1 MAMNVYEGGTI
12 TIKADTTQ
20 AKKELLEVS
29 KILDELEKNQTKL
42 DPKFNFNDIKK
53 DVDKLGRYIEGRF
66 GALDFSKVYT
76 NLMRQ
81 AQGNPNAFAK
91 NLERTMRGFNLLEQA
106 VKPEDISKLAA
117 ASAQEINDLIKN
129 LGGLAPTT
137 KATGSPVIKKLQALY
152 DKYPNGIEGLG
163 GSGKGGGFGASEEAL
178 NRIGDTL
185 ERIDTNVQNISE
197 SIRNGTSTLK
207 DASQS
212 AKEYAGNMEKAE
224 TAASKMQTA
233 VDKMKQKQQNVKNA
247 LEGEKVEADW
257 DWSLQYINGAK
268 TSTQKK
274 ASKPKTQ
281 APGSQ
286 PEIRTSVPDVTPIK
300 KVVKAEEE
308 LRNAVEG
315 ANNALREQNAEINT
329 TQGNTQKV
337 SKKSKGDTFSNIQ
350 KTLNIPKEIKGYLKS
365 PAYIARNLAG
375 FEDSA
380 IENLDWDTLVEN
392 IEKEAIANVKGK
404 TLDEK
409 LDRINGIVDGKKVND
424 PIDVYAKL
432 KQAVAFV
439 QQIQAMYSPEEA
451 DKLLSGF
458 SILQDRVNNDWYED
472 IGDLFFNE
480 ATPDIDIWDML
491 IEKMHEWAIQYNEK
505 VSTLHEGLSQA
516 EIESR
521 KAEEQARQ
529 EIMKGFTKEDVENAN
544 LGAKGTPALYDAKI
558 TETQDRLSKMSELK
572 TLLEQEKEQGKELS
586 QIENDF
592 LKNYSTYEVNANK
605 IITTAN
611 ERKAVLENPDLV
623 RQANEQKR
631 KQTEESNKVTF
642 SQDVMEAAHAQEE
655 LAKSVREANSALQEQ
670 NNVTK
675 DNIMYHMGNLS
686 SSKTKEI
693 SHPFGDEFNSYKNG
707 QRNGGRGWADGTGLY
722 VTAHSNE
729 YTERSLDNKDF
740 TQFYAID
747 TSGLKLYE
755 AHTEEAA
762 SDFYN
767 FIHHLEQLCLALG
780 TATTEFDNEIKD
792 VNDESL
798 YQDFQRVF
806 PGIKLTFDQ
815 FEEFIESMSVM
826 ISESG
831 LDANGIKNS
840 SKLNVFRKQF
850 GNEDIKTRFLK
861 MLGYEGTNL
870 TGTSYGGIQSGSVLF
885 GEFDKKRII
894 TSGKDLDTVVQQ
906 AETAKEQ
913 TKQDVEEAKKNA
925 EEAKKAAEE
934 GKKAVE
940 EVKDNKEKADAVIPA
955 SESAPN
961 LQSAVESAEQA
972 EAETEKEVAYVE
984 HSFDALNNYLRQ
996 YTQELAQKKQER
1008 DTLLQQIQSLQDG
1021 AFDTSQRMPGA
1032 SATFDDAIEA
1042 SGQSKEDYLKGMLE
1056 HDTQQ
1061 LEAIE
1066 QQIVKKQAQVLRVN
1080 KEHAEVEELVKQG
1093 FDVQEKQKS
1102 VKKNKKGVIINQV
1115 KDEIKAE
1122 QEDIEEA
1129 QQLLEEEKREAEEL
1143 KKKKEAADQVLRDT
1157 LGDEANKKKNAKRGQ
1172 DILFGSKDPNKEPNS
1187 GKGSGGAR
1195 VKVGNLPNYNTPGSH
1210 TNGGASTG
1218 AQQIKVVYQVETTN
1232 ENLKTTKR
1240 QLKDLNDINKNLT
1253 TSANQVADAI
1263 NKEAEAFGKMAETLA
1278 NIGQL
1283 GEKVSEANQIAKDTT
1298 TKVVN
1303 QTLKPDQTQAQNA
1316 PASKPATPLL
1326 KPKAAVAKESDE
1338 IRNTKKQIE
1347 ELQKLKED
1355 AEQDLKSITLD
1366 DSLFDV
1372 GDKYQKRNAYTQVK
1386 QWADDLKK
1394 AQEEVNK
1401 LGKDADSQKAQEV
1414 LNNYDKM
1421 RVGFSKAYEKAI
1433 AIGTPKNL
1441 EEQMKVFEEQ
1451 YLDLGRP
1458 SKDFEQVE
1466 ERFTQASTQAAE
1478 QAKAQFEQQ
1487 KQQAEVIMA
1496 RLQARLEELQAKEK
1510 AASSPV
1516 KPTTESKPSEP
1527 IDNKPDLGGNQTGNG
1542 IKNEGDEAGDATAK
1556 MKELATAKKEVT
1568 EANQKLAQSAQ
1579 NTTDTLN
1586 NEGNAGANANEAF
1599 DSKPLEDRITA
1610 QDKMIDSLRKQL
1622 DEEKAIT
1629 KELQSVRK
1637 QADEDEKKR
1646 LEAENKL
1653 YQERDRKDI
1662 QKYREAGTQAQILAQ
1677 LQKKQFEEEER
1688 VRKEQEA
1695 KATQKAE
1702 ERAKKAEENAR
1713 IKAED
1718 KNFSKL
1724 YTEYGKDFSAILDAK
1739 SIQEFDAAVAHLTET
1754 ERQFWEARMS
1764 QAGGTAYAHQ
1774 SDMLKQ
1780 NDLPEEFEK
1789 SADNQTAVLKQR
1801 EMAIAEYTANV
1812 IAELEKQESAFEKM
1826 DVLYQIDTEHPANGH
1841 ASFIQNSLVDEEQT
1855 RAYVSAIEE
1864 VTESLQRMREIV
1876 QSMKDGT
1883 FDFGNIDAL
1892 RELFELRQNL
1902 ATQISTTKEIDK
1914 DYKGAQ
1920 GQIEAK
1926 SIEKAEQYQTIL
1938 SGLEKQIEKIQTSSK
1953 TLINPNSE
1961 YKTELEGA
1969 KELLATI
1976 QIMIEEIKANPL
1988 QFMGEKGSKNAKV
2001 MQSTIDEFKE
2011 GIEQFQEDFQ
2021 SQTGIQGRINTFFTS
2036 YKGAYTSFFREI
2048 KDSFKSQALGELQ
2061 KEIDQTFKTFEDSI
2075 NNLNRATGLNQGEFL
2090 NKYLNTNGGKAT
2102 AGQIE
2107 QQQKIR
2113 NAIAESYR
2121 GLITDISDELTKVE
2135 DRMSEVFGEKFLDQ
2149 DYFQNFDK
2157 TFTAGL
2163 GDATKF
2169 KDFQNNAESAVQSLN
2184 KLKDIQEQMASGQLD
2199 LTQLAPDELKKQ
2211 IQEIVELFAN
2221 LNEKYKDVIDGAK
2234 DFTFADIGDIEK
2246 QRAGITQFLKNNQG
2260 ISSQAKTELQEYF
2273 NQLQQGISQADLTKL
2288 TDGWHQ
2294 VADAEQAAGR
2304 TGSTFLSELQTRFKS
2319 LSAYLLSF
2327 VSFYRIIGVF
2337 KDGINIIHQL
2347 DDALTEMQKVSDES
2361 LSSLREYQ
2369 KSTFDTANQIGTT
2382 AQQLQQSTADWMRLG
2397 EDLQTASQSA
2407 QTANVLFNVSEFD
2420 NINEATTALVA
2431 MSAAYADAEKGIDKI
2446 DIVDRLNLIGNNY
2459 AIATD
2464 ELATA
2469 LQDGAA
2475 ALQTAGKQHCQ
2486 NL

>member
-91 NLERTMRGFNLLEQA
+91 KLERTMRGFNLLDQA

-117 ASAQEINDLIKN
+117 ASAQEINELIKN

-152 DKYPNGIEGLG
+152 DKYPNGR
-163 GSGKGGGFGASEEAL
+163 SGKGGGFGASEEAL

-197 SIRNGTSTLK
+197 SIRNGTGTLK

-224 TAASKMQTA
+224 TAANKMQTA

-247 LEGEKVEADW
+247 LEGGKVEADW
-257 DWSLQYINGAK
+257 DWSLQYLNGAK
-268 TSTQKK
+268 TFTQKK
-274 ASKPKTQ
+274 VSKPKTQ
-281 APGSQ
+281 APESQ
-286 PEIRTSVPDVTPIK
+286 PEIRTSAPDVAPIK

-308 LRNAVEG
+308 LRNATEG
-315 ANNALREQNAEINT
+315 ANNALREQNAEINNSRN
-329 TQGNTQKV
+329 NTKDV
-337 SKKSKGDTFSNIQ
+337 KDPTFSNVQ
-350 KTLNIPKEIKGYLKS
+350 KKLDIPKEIKNYLKS
-365 PAYIARNLAG
+365 PKYIERNLAG
-375 FEDSA
+375 FENSV
-380 IENLDWDTLVEN
+380 IENLDFDQFYDQF
-392 IEKEAIANVKGK
+392 EKMGEGSVK
-404 TLDEK
+404 
-409 LDRINGIVDGKKVND
+409 
-424 PIDVYAKL
+424 A
-432 KQAVAFV
+432 AAAFV
-439 QQIQAMYSPEEA
+439 QEIQALFPPEIA
-451 DKLLSGF
+451 DNMLSKWSVF
-458 SILQDRVNNDWYED
+458 ADRVGADWFDDIGALFGDGTEWED
-472 IGDLFFNE
+472 I
-480 ATPDIDIWDML
+480 IDKIYQ
-491 IEKMHEWAIQYNEK
+491 WADQYNEK
-505 VSTLHEGLSQA
+505 LSQVQQGLTQ
-516 EIESR
+516 EQL
-521 KAEEQARQ
+521 QARQ
-529 EIMKGFTKEDVENAN
+529 ELMKGFTEEDVKSAN
-544 LGAKGTPALYDAKI
+544 LGAKGTIDLYNTKIEEIKERLNKMAL
-558 TETQDRLSKMSELK
+558 LK
-572 TLLEQEKEQGKELS
+572 DLLEQQQKEGYELTQLES
-586 QIENDF
+586 NF
-592 LKNYSTYEVNANK
+592 LNNYSTYEANANK

-611 ERKAVLENPDLV
+611 ERKAVLENPEVV
-623 RQANEQKR
+623 REVAKQKAEQRQQANEI
-631 KQTEESNKVTF
+631 TF
-642 SQDVMEAAHAQEE
+642 SQDVIDAAHAQEE
-655 LAKSVREANSALQEQ
+655 LAKSVREANSALKEQ
-670 NNVTK
+670 NDTTK

-686 SSKTKEI
+686 ASKTKEI
-693 SHPFGDEFNSYKNG
+693 SHPFGDEFKAWFEGIYDS
-707 QRNGGRGWADGTGLY
+707 GRGWGDGTGLY
-722 VTAHSNE
+722 MTRDRDE
-729 YTERSLDNKDF
+729 YAPEIDQKSLEN
-740 TQFYAID
+740 FYAID
-747 TSGLKLYE
+747 TSGLNLYE
-755 AHTEEAA
+755 THIEETAQ
-762 SDFYN
+762 DFYN
-767 FIHHLEQLCLALG
+767 FIHHIEQLCLQIG
-780 TATTEFDNEIKD
+780 TGTEKFDDNLKD
-792 VNDESL
+792 IDSESL
-798 YQDFQRVF
+798 YTDFQRVF
-806 PGIKLTFDQ
+806 PNIQLSFEQFDD
-815 FEEFIESMSVM
+815 FITNMSTM
-826 ISESG
+826 LADSG
-831 LDANGIKNS
+831 LDANGIVDAQ
-840 SKLNVFRKQF
+840 KLNAFKQKF
-850 GNEDIKTRFLK
+850 GNDDIKTRFLK
-861 MLGYEGTNL
+861 MLGYQGTDL
-870 TGTSYGGIQSGSVLF
+870 SGTSYGGLQSGNVI
-885 GEFDKKRII
+885 FDPLDKSRIVAQ
-894 TSGKDLDTVVQQ
+894 GKNIEQVAQEAVQ
-906 AETAKEQ
+906 K
-913 TKQDVEEAKKNA
+913 TKQASEEAKKNA
-925 EEAKKAAEE
+925 DDAKKSAEE
-934 GKKAVE
+934 GKKAVK

-955 SESAPN
+955 SESTPN

-972 EAETEKEVAYVE
+972 EAETEKQVAYVE
-984 HSFDALNNYLRQ
+984 HSFDTLNNYLRQ

-1008 DTLLQQIQSLQDG
+1008 DNLLQQIQSLQDG
-1021 AFDTSQRMPGA
+1021 TFDTSKKIPGTIT
-1032 SATFDDAIEA
+1032 TFDNAIEE
-1042 SGQSKEDYLKGMLE
+1042 SGQSKEEYLKGMLE
-1056 HDTQQ
+1056 YDTQQ
-1061 LEAIE
+1061 LKTIE

-1129 QQLLEEEKREAEEL
+1129 QQLLEEEKKEAEEL

-1172 DILFGSKDPNKEPNS
+1172 GILFGSKDPNKEPDS
-1187 GKGSGGAR
+1187 GKSSGGAKI
-1195 VKVGNLPNYNTPGSH
+1195 KVGNLPNYNTPGSSG
-1210 TNGGASTG
+1210 NGGASTG
-1218 AQQIKVVYQVETTN
+1218 AQQIKVIYQVETTN
-1232 ENLKTTKR
+1232 ENLKATKK
-1240 QLKDLNDINKNLT
+1240 QLKDLNDVNKNLT
-1253 TSANQVADAI
+1253 TSANEVADAI

-1278 NIGQL
+1278 TIGQL
-1283 GEKVSEANQIAKDTT
+1283 GEKVSEANQIAKDTA
-1298 TKVVN
+1298 TKVIN

-1326 KPKAAVAKESDE
+1326 KPKATVAKESDE

-1401 LGKDADSQKAQEV
+1401 LGKDADPQKAQEV

-1433 AIGTPKNL
+1433 AVGTPKNL

-1478 QAKAQFEQQ
+1478 RAKIQFEQQ

-1496 RLQARLEELQAKEK
+1496 RLQAHLEELQAKEK

-1556 MKELATAKKEVT
+1556 MKELAAAKKEVT

-1579 NTTDTLN
+1579 NTTGALN
-1586 NEGNAGANANEAF
+1586 DEGGAGANAGKAFNPKPLQDQIDAQKKALEEQKNTIAELKKANEDLTKAQTQATNEQLANLQRKNEAY
-1599 DSKPLEDRITA
+1599 
-1610 QDKMIDSLRKQL
+1610 
-1622 DEEKAIT
+1622 EKAQQT
-1629 KELQSVRK
+1629 ELQQR
-1637 QADEDEKKR
+1637 R
-1646 LEAENKL
+1646 EAEFNAAIAA
-1653 YQERDRKDI
+1653 D
-1662 QKYREAGTQAQILAQ
+1662 
-1677 LQKKQFEEEER
+1677 LQRRQFEEEEKI
-1688 VRKEQEA
+1688 RKEQEA
-1695 KATQKAE
+1695 KAAQKAE

-1718 KNFSKL
+1718 KVFSKL

-1754 ERQFWEARMS
+1754 ERQFWEARIS
-1764 QAGGTAYAHQ
+1764 QAGGTAYAPQ

-1780 NDLPEEFEK
+1780 NDLPEGFEK
-1789 SADNQTAVLKQR
+1789 SADTQTAVLKQR

-1841 ASFIQNSLVDEEQT
+1841 ASFIQNSLVDEKQT
-1855 RAYVSAIEE
+1855 RAYVVAIEE
-1864 VTESLQRMREIV
+1864 VTESLQKMREIV

-1892 RELFELRQNL
+1892 KELFELRQNL

-1938 SGLEKQIEKIQTSSK
+1938 SGLEKQIEKIQTASK

-2121 GLITDISDELTKVE
+2121 GLITDISDELTKAE

-2221 LNEKYKDVIDGAK
+2221 LNEKYKDVVDGAK

-2246 QRAGITQFLKNNQG
+2246 QRAGIAQFLKNNQG
-2260 ISSQAKTELQEYF
+2260 ISSRAKTELQEYF

-2288 TDGWHQ
+2288 TDEWHQ

-2337 KDGINIIHQL
+2337 KDGINIIHEL

-2361 LSSLREYQ
+2361 LNSLREYQ
-2369 KSTFDTANQIGTT
+2369 KSTFDTANKIGTT

-2431 MSAAYADAEKGIDKI
+2431 MSAAYADAEKDIDKI